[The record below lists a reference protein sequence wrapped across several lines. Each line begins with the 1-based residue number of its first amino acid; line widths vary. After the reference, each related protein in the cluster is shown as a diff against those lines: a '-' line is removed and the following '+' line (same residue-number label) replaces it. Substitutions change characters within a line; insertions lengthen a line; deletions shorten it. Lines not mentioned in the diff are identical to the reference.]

1 MAMRRGVAELA
12 PVAAPERTSNASD
25 QPLMSR
31 RSTET
36 PGTPVSTGD
45 VQVKDEIEWNEFDAA
60 DDDEFDEYK
69 DPVLRGLDKNQLR
82 LLYLIARYSH
92 KARNTQ
98 EKEKWLRSV
107 PLLVLIFE
115 GIRAE
120 AFDYDYAPQS
130 ILVGTK
136 RVYMNISQEGKDDLD
151 DLRESGLVNAVKLSS
166 KEFQSV
172 TAFQLSD
179 AGYEVLDKIPEEI
192 IEEVDDFVMDKAT
205 GELVE
210 AVWDDEQFV
219 ICIPSDPDGRVSGVT
234 EPEDVSYVSSPYLPS
249 LLRTGGRQTT
259 SNRNRAHEAG
269 EGGHGIQDELEETI
283 VLSEVS
289 ILVGEWCPFGSNQ
302 VVALNDK
309 LGSTERVQGGLFTAQ
324 VDDKPETSGFEIN
337 PGLTNVAILDFHLTR
352 HINFEAEINY
362 PEEDGI
368 VQVEN
373 FGLHIRVD
381 GTILYGMHI
390 EAILDRIKDNISLDH
405 LARVL
410 VDVQQDSSTI
420 LVSLLSTYQRSLL
433 DMIFLG
439 DSLSRDKVNVI
450 LASEI
455 TPKLM
460 AEQYMDKEDN
470 ENEIKQVIGDTDFA
484 KDLTRDQVLVVG
496 KQGMLI
502 AGVGARKHEE
512 LIISFLSLKG
522 RDLYVRNFF
531 NRCLILE
538 DTLRHVRKLIVEH
551 EKDPNSI
558 STVRD
563 LLSGASR
570 HVILLEE
577 TLGYLR
583 ESLEMLADPEVP
595 DDEGGRNLYQALNI
609 PGLLKDLKERAR
621 DLKKNVTGAGHEL
634 QGLRDMTDV
643 ISENQMFKLQEAMQ
657 ANTKNLEEV
666 FRANERA
673 SASLE
678 LMQVIL
684 AGTLSFDILD
694 RVTGDWTVT
703 DQEWAK
709 SAFVD
714 PLMKQPGV
722 WFLISIG
729 LWILIGVGL
738 IKFMHY
744 LQEQALGVLSIRLK
758 VNLPIDMANFHS
770 YLKRK
775 NIEEEEMES
784 DKTTATKKMS
794 WTETNSKMWGG
805 TTPKIEL
812 MIDEKYGFLL
822 KVFIQYE
829 KKKGNLR
836 EAAIRQVFYDSL
848 RNENVL
854 LAEVTEIEN
863 EGALTVE
870 GIS

>member
-1 MAMRRGVAELA
+1 MQE
-12 PVAAPERTSNASD
+12 SD
-25 QPLMSR
+25 
-31 RSTET
+31 
-36 PGTPVSTGD
+36 
-45 VQVKDEIEWNEFDAA
+45 WNEFAVEE
-60 DDDEFDEYK
+60 DEFDEFK
-69 DPVLRGLDKNQLR
+69 DPVLRGLDRNQLK

-92 KARNTQ
+92 KARSAQ
-98 EKEKWLRSV
+98 EKEKWVRNVSLM
-107 PLLVLIFE
+107 VLIFE

-130 ILVGTK
+130 VLVGTK
-136 RVYMNISQEGKDDLD
+136 RIFMNISQEGKDDLD
-151 DLRESGLVNAVKLSS
+151 DLREAGLVNACKLSS

-179 AGYEVLDKIPEEI
+179 VGYEVLDKIPEEM
-192 IEEVDDFVMDKAT
+192 IEMVDDFVMDKGS

-234 EPEDVSYVSSPYLPS
+234 EAEDVSYVSSPYLPS

-289 ILVGEWCPFGSNQ
+289 ILVGEWVPFGSNQ
-302 VVALNDK
+302 IVALNDK
-309 LGSTERVQGGLFTAQ
+309 LGSTERVSGGLFTAT

-337 PGLTNVAILDFHLTR
+337 PGLTNVDILDFHLTR

-381 GTILYGMHI
+381 GTIVYGMHI

-455 TPKLM
+455 TPKLT

-470 ENEIKQVIGDTDFA
+470 ENEIKQVIGDTDFGR
-484 KDLTRDQVLVVG
+484 DLTRDQVLVVG
-496 KQGMLI
+496 KQGLLI
-502 AGVGARKHEE
+502 AGVGARGHEE
-512 LIISFLSLKG
+512 LIVSFLSLKG

-531 NRCLILE
+531 NRCLVLE
-538 DTLRHVRKLIVEH
+538 DTLRHMRKLIVEH

-558 STVRD
+558 STVRE
-563 LLSGASR
+563 LLSGSSR

-577 TLGYLR
+577 TLCYMR
-583 ESLEMLADPEVP
+583 ESLEMLADPSVP
-595 DDEGGRNLYQALNI
+595 EGEGGRNLYQALNI
-609 PGLLKDLKERAR
+609 PGLLKDLKERVK
-621 DLKKNVTGAGHEL
+621 DLGKNVTGARDEL

-673 SASLE
+673 SSSLE

-684 AGTLSFDILD
+684 AGTLAFDILD
-694 RVTGDWTVT
+694 RLTGEWTVT
-703 DQEWAK
+703 NQEWAK
-709 SAFVD
+709 SAFVESF
-714 PLMKQPGV
+714 MKQPGV
-722 WFLISIG
+722 WFLFSIG
-729 LWILIGVGL
+729 LWVIIGTAL

-744 LQEQALGVLSIRLK
+744 LEEQSMGVLTVRMK
-758 VNLPIDMANFHS
+758 VNVPVDMAALHK
-770 YLKRK
+770 YLRRK
-775 NIEEEEMES
+775 NITEEELES
-784 DKTTATKKMS
+784 DKISATKKIA
-794 WTETNSKMWGG
+794 WIETNSKMWAG
-805 TTPKIEL
+805 TCPRIEIL
-812 MIDEKYGFLL
+812 VDEKYGFLL
-822 KVFIQYE
+822 KVFIKYE
-829 KKKGNLR
+829 KKQGNLR

-848 RNENVL
+848 RNEDVM
-854 LAEVTEIEN
+854 LADVTEIEN
-863 EGALTVE
+863 EGVLTQTGV
-870 GIS
+870 S